1 MVKKMRLV
9 ATYCEWRYN
18 DPRKQKKLQKGP
30 GTVVYLD
37 QGSGHMDYTYMN
49 IIELYTKNL
58 YTLLHYVFSKISYL
72 PQR

>member
-18 DPRKQKKLQKGP
+18 DPRKHRRNYKKGP

-37 QGSGHMDYTYMN
+37 
-49 IIELYTKNL
+49 
-58 YTLLHYVFSKISYL
+58 
-72 PQR
+72 